1 MLEMKSM
8 VDSMILT
15 EDERGV
21 LSPFL
26 VDNRRQIITPTRAPA
41 HVLMPIQKR
50 G

>member
-26 VDNRRQIITPTRAPA
+26 VDNRGQTITPTRAPR
-41 HVLMPIQKR
+41 MF
-50 G
+50 